1 MLFLTDGRLSAVIGT
16 HTHVPTADARVTPQ
30 GTAFISDVGMTGVQS
45 SIIGLD
51 PGVMLQ
57 HFRTGVTQ
65 HPKVA
70 TGDAV
75 FMAVIVDVDMATGRS
90 RSIVPLIRNA

>member
-1 MLFLTDGRLSAVIGT
+1 MLCLTDGRLSAVIGT
-16 HTHVPTADARVTPQ
+16 HTHVPTADARVTPR

-51 PGVMLQ
+51 PAVMLE

-70 TGDAV
+70 AGDAV
-75 FMAVIVDVDMATGRS
+75 LMAVVVDVDTETGLS
-90 RSIVPLIRNA
+90 RSITPLIRNA